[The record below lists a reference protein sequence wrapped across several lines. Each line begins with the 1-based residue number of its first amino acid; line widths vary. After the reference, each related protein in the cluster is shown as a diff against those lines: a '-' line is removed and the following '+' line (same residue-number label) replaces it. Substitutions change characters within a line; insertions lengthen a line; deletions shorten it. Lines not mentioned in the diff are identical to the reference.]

1 MNQLDDNKQPL
12 VTFALF
18 AYNQERFIREA
29 VEGAL
34 LQTYS
39 PLEIILSDDCSKD
52 MTFEIIQEMV
62 DGYKGSH
69 KITLNRNDC
78 NYGIA
83 NHTNKVISMAA
94 GELIVMAAG
103 DDISFP
109 GRTRVIVKNWLLYNK
124 PTALQSSHSRINEY
138 GEVLVE
144 DVLQLETN
152 IYEEASYANLLIKA
166 KDKEKLKYIGA
177 ASAYSRSCFNEF
189 GPIPDY
195 VVAEDGTLAFRAL
208 FLNGILHI
216 KDVLVRYRI
225 HEDNITQQHIYLK
238 NMSVV
243 YHEKL
248 LCEKRKLFL
257 SVHCSR
263 LHDLKHAL
271 KFKYIDDN
279 QHKSLERAILRRDEA
294 IQSIVN
300 WWTSSYFVRISKH
313 YKNILRWGNEKEKK
327 WVRVRLLPMP
337 LFVLQC
343 HFKKLYRKLKNF
355 IFH

>member
-39 PLEIILSDDCSKD
+39 PLEIILSDDCSTD
-52 MTFEIIQEMV
+52 LTFEIIQEMV

-69 KITLNRNDC
+69 KIRLNRNDC

-103 DDISFP
+103 DDISLP
-109 GRTRVIVKNWLLYNK
+109 ERTKVIVKSWLLYNK

-144 DVLQLETN
+144 DVLRLETN

-166 KDKEKLKYIGA
+166 KNKEKLKFFGA
-177 ASAYSRSCFNEF
+177 ASAYSKYCFNEL

-216 KDVLVRYRI
+216 KDVLVKYRI
-225 HEDNITQQHIYLK
+225 HENNITQQYIYLK
-238 NMSVV
+238 NVSVIQ
-243 YHEKL
+243 HEKVS
-248 LCEKRKLFL
+248 CETKKIFY
-257 SVHCSR
+257 SVHSSR
-263 LHDLKHAL
+263 LHDLKRVL
-271 KFKYIDDN
+271 ELGYIDDN
-279 QHKSLERAILRRDEA
+279 QYDYLKCTILRRNEV

-300 WWTSSYFVRISKH
+300 WWMLNYFVRISKH
-313 YKNILRWGNEKEKK
+313 YKRVLRDGTEKEKK
-327 WVRVRLLPMP
+327 WARVRLLPMP
-337 LFVLQC
+337 LFILLC
-343 HFKKLYRKLKNF
+343 HFKKIYRKLKYF